1 MTSSRFRMLSR
12 MSPPRIYW
20 LNTSWLPHHLVVFKF
35 EHVAV
40 QDVAQGGAAR
50 SLSSLRKIEPR
61 NYFTR

>member
-1 MTSSRFRMLSR
+1 

-50 SLSSLRKIEPR
+50 SLSSLWKIEPR
-61 NYFTR
+61 NYFT